1 MADQRH
7 FCFYPPL
14 SSPETGLHLSSLAGP
29 MGSCSL
35 PWMELLGSDALRS
48 QLAAAPHPG
57 FPRTSHTN
65 GWSHDSP
72 SAVMGVGREAFV
84 IKWLEFYSQVN
95 NNNKIMQFVCSTC
108 ACIYMCETCPL
119 AGTQIWGSHVLDK
132 ERFYL
137 SSIDLSVPA
146 SHVSEF
152 CFP

>member
-1 MADQRH
+1 
-7 FCFYPPL
+7 
-14 SSPETGLHLSSLAGP
+14 

-84 IKWLEFYSQVN
+84 IKWLEFYTVSPRAAALQPLTLRITFSQVSN
-95 NNNKIMQFVCSTC
+95 VAGAGGPGSL
-108 ACIYMCETCPL
+108 L
-119 AGTQIWGSHVLDK
+119 ASL
-132 ERFYL
+132 
-137 SSIDLSVPA
+137 
-146 SHVSEF
+146 
-152 CFP
+152 